1 MIVMEFIKSREYM
14 IRFSLLAV
22 FIAICFADTLDVY
35 INFGIA
41 YFLSLIGFIIDLW
54 LDNDID

>member
-1 MIVMEFIKSREYM
+1 MEFIKSREYM